1 MSFSQIIAILRA
13 RWGIVVSIL
22 SMALLSTMLLNSII
36 DKRYSASA
44 IVMLDIKAPDSVA
57 GMVLPGMM
65 SPTYMA
71 TQGDVVRS
79 QRVLDRVI
87 TNLKLDVNPQ
97 FQELWQ
103 RATRGKQP
111 YRVWLADRL
120 SSSLKVDPARES
132 NVISIEFT
140 AESPEQ
146 AAIFAN
152 AFTVAFIEVSKDLRA
167 EPARQFGSTFETLG
181 GQLRKRLEA
190 ANAKLTQYQRDAGL
204 MATDERL
211 DVETQRLAELSSQ
224 VLQLQAMTT
233 DSDARQATAR
243 SRGTDSTVEAATSTV
258 VGQIKSD
265 LIRSEAQLQELRSR
279 LGEAHPTVQ
288 QQLSTVESLRSRL
301 NTEFGRVNSM
311 ISTSGSIQA
320 SRLAQAKASLEEQR
334 AKLLKL
340 KEQRADAAML
350 TRDVENLQRAYDVVQ
365 GRVSQATMESAS
377 AQTNLS
383 VIQEAIPPTSASAPK
398 SLLNLAIAMLLG
410 TLIACATAMAVE
422 LIDRRVRSNEDV
434 LRELGVPLVG
444 VLLKTEN
451 APKGLLTRKAPPWV
465 IQRNLPSALGA
476 R

>member
-13 RWGIVVSIL
+13 RWGIVASIISL
-22 SMALLSTMLLNSII
+22 ALLSTLALNMILN
-36 DKRYSASA
+36 KRYTATA
-44 IVMLDIKAPDSVA
+44 VVMLDIKSPDPVA

-71 TQGDVVRS
+71 TQGDVVKS

-97 FQELWQ
+97 FQALWQ
-103 RATRGKQP
+103 STTKGKVP
-111 YRVWLADRL
+111 YRVWLADRV

-132 NVISIEFT
+132 NVISIEYT
-140 AESPEQ
+140 ADSAEQ

-152 AFTVAFIEVSKDLRA
+152 AFTGAFIEVSRDLRS
-167 EPARQFGSTFETLG
+167 EPARQFGSTFETLA

-233 DSDARQATAR
+233 DSEARQATAR
-243 SRGTDSTVEAATSTV
+243 SRGTDSTVEASNSAV
-258 VGQIKSD
+258 VAQIKSD
-265 LIRSEAQLQELRSR
+265 LIRAEAQLQELRSR
-279 LGEAHPTVQ
+279 LGDAHPTVQ
-288 QQLSTVESLRSRL
+288 QQLSNVESLRTRL
-301 NTEFGRVNSM
+301 NAEFGRVNSM

-320 SRLAQAKASLEEQR
+320 TRLVQAKAALEEQR

-340 KEQRADAAML
+340 KEQRADASML

-383 VIQEAIPPTSASAPK
+383 VIQEAIPPASASAPK
-398 SLLNLAIAMLLG
+398 SWLNLGIAMILG

>member
-22 SMALLSTMLLNSII
+22 SVALLSTMFLNAII
-36 DKRYSASA
+36 NKRYAA
-44 IVMLDIKAPDSVA
+44 TAVVMLDIKTPDSVA
-57 GMVLPGMM
+57 GVVLPGMM
-65 SPTYMA
+65 SPTFMA
-71 TQGDVVRS
+71 TQGDVIRS
-79 QRVLDRVI
+79 QRVVERVI
-87 TNLKLDVNPQ
+87 TNLKLDLNPQ
-97 FQELWQ
+97 FQQLWQ
-103 RATRGKQP
+103 QATQGKTP
-111 YRVWLADRL
+111 YRLWLADRL
-120 SSSLKVDPARES
+120 SSSLRVDPARES
-132 NVISIEFT
+132 NVISVEYT
-140 AESPEQ
+140 SDDPNQ
-146 AAIFAN
+146 AAILAN
-152 AFTVAFIEVSKDLRA
+152 AFTVAFIEVSRDLRS
-167 EPARQFGSTFETLG
+167 EPARQFGSTFEALG

-190 ANAKLTQYQRDAGL
+190 ANAKLTQYQRETGL

-224 VLQLQAMTT
+224 VLQLQAMNA
-233 DSDARQATAR
+233 DSNARQESAR
-243 SRGTDSTVEAATSTV
+243 SRGTDSSAEAANSTV
-258 VGQIKSD
+258 ISQIKSD

-279 LGEAHPTVQ
+279 LGDAHPTVQ
-288 QQLSTVESLRSRL
+288 QQMSTIESLRNRMNTELNRL
-301 NTEFGRVNSM
+301 NSM
-311 ISTSGSIQA
+311 MSSSGSIQA
-320 SRLAQAKASLEEQR
+320 TRLAQAQAALEEQR

-365 GRVSQATMESAS
+365 GRVSQSIMESAS

-383 VIQEAIPPTSASAPK
+383 VIQEAVPPTSASAPK
-398 SLLNLAIAMLLG
+398 TTLNLAIAMVLG

-465 IQRNLPSALGA
+465 IQRNLPFAPGA

>member
-22 SMALLSTMLLNSII
+22 SVALLSTMLLNALIN
-36 DKRYSASA
+36 KRYAA
-44 IVMLDIKAPDSVA
+44 TAVVMLDIKTPDSVA

-65 SPTYMA
+65 SPTFMA
-71 TQGDVVRS
+71 TQGDVIRS
-79 QRVLDRVI
+79 QRVVERVI

-103 RATRGKQP
+103 KATQGKTP
-111 YRVWLADRL
+111 YRLWLTDRL
-120 SSSLKVDPARES
+120 SSSLRVDPARES
-132 NVISIEFT
+132 NVISVEYT
-140 AESPEQ
+140 ADDPNQ
-146 AAIFAN
+146 AAILAN
-152 AFTVAFIEVSKDLRA
+152 AFTTAFIEVSKDLRA
-167 EPARQFGSTFETLG
+167 EPARQFGTTFETLG

-224 VLQLQAMTT
+224 VLQLQAMSA
-233 DSDARQATAR
+233 DSEARQASAR
-243 SRGTDSTVEAATSTV
+243 TRGTDATVEAANSTV
-258 VGQIKSD
+258 ISQIKSD

-279 LGEAHPTVQ
+279 LGDAHPTVQ
-288 QQLSTVESLRSRL
+288 QQMSTIESLRTRMNTELGRL
-301 NTEFGRVNSM
+301 NSM
-311 ISTSGSIQA
+311 MSNSGSIQA
-320 SRLAQAKASLEEQR
+320 TRLAQAQAALEEQR

-365 GRVSQATMESAS
+365 GRVSQSIMESAS

-383 VIQEAIPPTSASAPK
+383 VIQEAIPPTTASAPK
-398 SLLNLAIAMLLG
+398 STVNLLIALVLG
-410 TLIACATAMAVE
+410 SLIACATAMAVE

-465 IQRNLPSALGA
+465 IQRNLPFANGA